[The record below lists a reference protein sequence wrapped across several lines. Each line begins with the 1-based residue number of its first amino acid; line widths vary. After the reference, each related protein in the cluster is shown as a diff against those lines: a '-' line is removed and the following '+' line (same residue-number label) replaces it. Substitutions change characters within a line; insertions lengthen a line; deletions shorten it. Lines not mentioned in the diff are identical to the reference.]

1 MYQQGVQERE
11 RDIERIQRKF
21 EGENCV
27 RKIEIKR
34 NKKMYL
40 YMCKN
45 LWGKREIEI

>member
-1 MYQQGVQERE
+1 M
-11 RDIERIQRKF
+11 
-21 EGENCV
+21 

-45 LWGKREIEI
+45 LWGKREIEIESEVHVSE